1 LNNAIKSYLPNAKIV
16 HCWNHIRRDIKQ
28 WLRTHDGKTD
38 DMSVY
43 PANIVALL
51 QTEDLNAIETLYNT
65 LALKWS
71 KPFDEYSMQT

>member
-1 LNNAIKSYLPNAKIV
+1 MV
-16 HCWNHIRRDIKQ
+16 T
-28 WLRTHDGKTD
+28 THDVKTD

-51 QTEDLNAIETLYNT
+51 QTEDLNAFETLYNT

-71 KPFDEYSMQT
+71 KAFDEYSMQT